1 MSEKAKYIENKEIT
15 LFNDLDKSY
24 KKLKEIANWYSL
36 SDYESNF
43 QDERNQKL
51 YIQKI
56 NNIYH
61 EMKNLI
67 ISSKN
72 TKILNDYERLIIE
85 NKLNSLEEL
94 EKTLLDIK
102 NEKNKLYEDE
112 EYSLNFHEAIDLCLN
127 NNDFI
132 VGEEFE
138 KGYYVKNSNG
148 TIVLMTINN
157 GFSHEVVDNLI
168 ITKGLLNQKFKTL
181 VCVNP
186 KTLGLKN
193 S

>member
-36 SDYESNF
+36 SNYKSNF

-56 NNIYH
+56 NNVYH
-61 EMKNLI
+61 EMKSLI

-72 TKILNDYERLIIE
+72 IKILNDYERLIIE
-85 NKLNSLEEL
+85 DKLNSLAEL
-94 EKTLLDIK
+94 EEALLDIG
-102 NEKNKLYEDE
+102 NEKNKLSED
-112 EYSLNFHEAIDLCLN
+112 EYSLNAYEAIDLCLN
-127 NNDFI
+127 ENELI
-132 VGEEFE
+132 VGQDFQ
-138 KGYYVKNSNG
+138 KGFYAKNLNG

-157 GFSHEVVDNLI
+157 GFSHEVVDNLML
-168 ITKGLLNQKFKTL
+168 TKGLLNQKFKTL
-181 VCVNP
+181 VCANP

-193 S
+193 N

>member
-1 MSEKAKYIENKEIT
+1 MSEKAKYIENKETT
-15 LFNDLDKSY
+15 LFNDLDKSC
-24 KKLKEIANWYSL
+24 KKLKEVASWYYL
-36 SDYESNF
+36 NNYKNNF
-43 QDERNQKL
+43 QDEKNQKL

-61 EMKNLI
+61 EMKNLL

-72 TKILNDYERLIIE
+72 IKTLNDYEKLIVK
-85 NKLNSLEEL
+85 NKLNSLAEL
-94 EKTLLDIK
+94 EETLLDIRNK
-102 NEKNKLYEDE
+102 NNELSKE
-112 EYSLNFHEAIDLCLN
+112 EYSLNFYEAIDLCLN

-132 VGEEFE
+132 VGEGFE
-138 KGYYVKNSNG
+138 KGCYAKNLNG